1 MMTPCSKNFN
11 GYFNS
16 TEKKYVN
23 LLLWYH
29 LYENPVMQNLEN
41 YTNHRI
47 SKMQLNQK
55 LLYYLNY

>member
-1 MMTPCSKNFN
+1 MTPSSKNFS

-16 TEKKYVN
+16 TGKKYAN

-29 LYENPVMQNLEN
+29 LHENPVMQNPEN